1 MQTHPTPRQRRR
13 LFFAAF
19 SLLAIASPLAA
30 QTYRVT
36 DLGTINTDPTTGQR
50 ISHPAGI
57 NNAGQVAGESRSGT
71 NLHAARFTNGLVED
85 LGTIP
90 GGEKSTGVG
99 INNLGHVAGDSEYS
113 VNGGS
118 IKREVFPQ

>member
-1 MQTHPTPRQRRR
+1 MQTHSTPRQRRR

-36 DLGTINTDPTTGQR
+36 DLGTINPDPQTGQR
-50 ISHPAGI
+50 ISHPAGT
-57 NNAGQVAGESRSGT
+57 NNASQVAGESRSGT

-85 LGTIP
+85 LSLIH
-90 GGEKSTGVG
+90 
-99 INNLGHVAGDSEYS
+99 ISEPTRPY
-113 VNGGS
+113 
-118 IKREVFPQ
+118 